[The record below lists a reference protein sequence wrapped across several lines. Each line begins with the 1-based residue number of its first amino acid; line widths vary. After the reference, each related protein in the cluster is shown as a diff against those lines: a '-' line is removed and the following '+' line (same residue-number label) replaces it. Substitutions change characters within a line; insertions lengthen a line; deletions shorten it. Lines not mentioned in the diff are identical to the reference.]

1 MDLRTA
7 LWDDQLAR
15 ELWVAGAP
23 PTPWPELRARRPP
36 QAPRRRGAALRLTY
50 DAASVRAEQQ
60 RAERTLAKQAPSE
73 PPPRRDQYVKG
84 AMEWERQAWKVWDTK
99 KEKEEKR
106 RDRYSSALTKYIG
119 GQKIVVRAEPP
130 ALQQCAHCDLG
141 GGVHAL
147 RRCMGC
153 QAVAYC
159 CKAHQA
165 IHWQWH
171 KHICHAVR
179 AANSLEARK
188 GPGAGWAKLRP
199 RRWRRPPIEKGAI
212 CQTNCRARF
221 ADWKQFFTNGAHAM
235 DHVMGD
241 GGPFVMP
248 EWDEAV
254 ASMAMC
260 EEATF
265 VFSVSRRA
273 RRSARAAPLS
283 APPARRPRRLSQ
295 AARSRPRRLA
305 RRRGCR
311 CRSSARGR
319 RRRGRSS

>member
-7 LWDDQLAR
+7 LWNDQLAR
-15 ELWVAGAP
+15 ELWVAGAA

-248 EWDEAV
+248 EWDEAI

-273 RRSARAAPLS
+273 RRRARPARPPVRAAAARAA
-283 APPARRPRRLSQ
+283 
-295 AARSRPRRLA
+295 
-305 RRRGCR
+305 
-311 CRSSARGR
+311 
-319 RRRGRSS
+319 